1 MSVVVRCWQANV
13 ETTTVAGTLGLILM
27 AIPPSHSNNDHE
39 AWSEKDLLVLYSALS
54 LGSSIQE
61 IAARLNRNVEEVREK
76 VASLKE
82 QPKKE

>member
-1 MSVVVRCWQANV
+1 MLAAIQWQQ
-13 ETTTVAGTLGLILM
+13 ETLDRGRGLILM
-27 AIPPSHSNNDHE
+27 AIPPSHNDNE
-39 AWSEKDLLVLYSALS
+39 PVWSERDLLVLYNELS

-82 QPKKE
+82 KPKKE